1 MRKNRGYKKGEPF
14 RDARLFVVACEG
26 EKREKTYFERL
37 GHGSQR
43 LKVRVLAPEPGRSLS
58 APKWVLDR
66 LVHFIEKEGVNVK
79 TGDQVWLVMD
89 VDRWKT
95 NQLYAIADLC
105 KEQGWGFALSNPCF
119 EVWLLLHLQDIS
131 NVGANS
137 CQDFKKEL
145 AKSVRGGYNPEKF
158 LSWVPDAIARC
169 QSLNLDLD
177 HPIPPAKTTRVYLVA
192 NHMME
197 LI

>member
-1 MRKNRGYKKGEPF
+1 MENEPI
-14 RDARLFVVACEG
+14 
-26 EKREKTYFERL
+26 
-37 GHGSQR
+37 
-43 LKVRVLAPEPGRSLS
+43 VRYCQSL
-58 APKWVLDR
+58 
-66 LVHFIEKEGVNVK
+66 
-79 TGDQVWLVMD
+79 
-89 VDRWKT
+89 
-95 NQLYAIADLC
+95 
-105 KEQGWGFALSNPCF
+105 QGTRVGFALSNPCF

-177 HPIPPAKTTRVYLVA
+177 HPIPRQNYPSIPGGQSHDGIDLKKIFLLRVEAIQNGLRRRRKSYA
-192 NHMME
+192 GQAERGGWGKNAG
-197 LI
+197 